1 MVTLPEI
8 LPVIGFFALF
18 VWEFAAERRP
28 ALQRPRAIARMWR
41 RRPLIRTI
49 RRDPLTREA
58 SMILNHPPVV
68 SIKNV
73 LLRHPKGV

>member
-1 MVTLPEI
+1 MVTRPEI
-8 LPVIGFFALF
+8 LPLFAVF
-18 VWEFAAERRP
+18 VWEFTDERSP

-49 RRDPLTREA
+49 RRDPLNREA
-58 SMILNHPPVV
+58 SMILNHPLVV